1 MALLVFSMRELVLAF
16 IFAAVFVTIRRLR
29 YAQRS
34 KGLPMPPGPPGK
46 PFVGSIMEISQYEA
60 PRVLARYGEQYG
72 DLTMFKGLGN
82 HALVLNSLQAM
93 NDLLDKRGSN
103 NSHRP
108 ISVYGGELLGQNE
121 SVVYLPY
128 GEEWRAHRKLA
139 HMALS
144 STAIKQYHSMQ
155 EDIAATLAKD
165 LLDSPEDFFASVRM
179 NAGRVVIAITYGIP
193 AGEMQIECINRGEH
207 ALEIGTRAVAPGN
220 YLCDLLPF
228 LKHAPSWVS
237 FQREARESKKVM
249 LAHMMRPYEY
259 VKREVAAGTALPS
272 LMRDLMTNPPK
283 GETVPERR
291 LQWLG
296 SAMFGAG
303 SETTYATI
311 LTLVMA
317 MALFPEKQKLA
328 QVELDRVLGSERLPT
343 IQDRERLPYVDA
355 VVKEAMRWQPAVHM
369 GVPRRS
375 AEDDVY
381 NGFFVPKGTTLI
393 PNVWAIAYAPNS
405 RYDPEAFIP
414 ERYLDPKEDTVDPSL
429 WAFGFGRRIC
439 PGRLLAENSLFIF
452 AATILAVFNI
462 SPPADGELEREF
474 TQHLV
479 RSPKSFRCQITPRS
493 AAKAKLVEA
502 RVAINVV

>member
-1 MALLVFSMRELVLAF
+1 MVFLTFGIRELTLALVFVGVF
-16 IFAAVFVTIRRLR
+16 IAIRRWR
-29 YAQRS
+29 YARRS

-46 PFVGSIMEISQYEA
+46 LLVGSIMEISQYEA
-60 PRVLARYGEQYG
+60 PRALARYGEKYG
-72 DLTMFKGLGN
+72 DLVMFKGLGN

-93 NDLLDKRGSN
+93 NDLLDKRGNN

-108 ISVYGGELLGQNE
+108 ISIYGGELLGLNE
-121 SVVYLPY
+121 SVVFLPY
-128 GEEWRAHRKLA
+128 GEEWRAQRKLA

-144 STAIKQYHSMQ
+144 STAIKQYCSMQ
-155 EDIAATLAKD
+155 EDIAAILAKD
-165 LLDSPEDFFASVRM
+165 LLDSPDDFFASVRM
-179 NAGRVVIAITYGIP
+179 SAGRVVIAVTYGIP
-193 AGEMQIECINRGEH
+193 SGEIQTECINLGER
-207 ALEIGTRAVAPGN
+207 ALEIGSKAVAPGN

-249 LAHMMRPYEY
+249 FSHKMQPYEY
-259 VKREVAAGTALPS
+259 VKREVAAGSALPS

-283 GETVPERR
+283 GETVPETR

-296 SAMFGAG
+296 SSMFGAG

-311 LTLVMA
+311 LTLIMA
-317 MALFPEKQKLA
+317 MALFPEKQKFA
-328 QVELDRVLGSERLPT
+328 QAEIDRVLGFERLPT

-381 NGFFVPKGTTLI
+381 DGYFIPKGTIFI
-393 PNVWAIAYAPNS
+393 PNVWAIAYAPNA

-439 PGRLLAENSLFIF
+439 PGRFLAENSIFIF
-452 AATILAVFNI
+452 AATILAAFNI
-462 SPPADGELEREF
+462 SPPADGQLEKEF
-474 TQHLV
+474 TQQLV
-479 RSPKSFRCQITPRS
+479 RSPKPFQCQITPRS

-502 RVAINVV
+502 RAAASVV